1 MNIIQYT
8 IEPLFKK
15 AVMNRGLEIKNFE
28 VAAEFRVEALNNA
41 IKVGEYFYKIKQI
54 LINAPN
60 KGDVVTDMGTFK
72 GWTEYANSLKDF
84 KYDQINQYI
93 FMHLHEQE
101 FIELKLL
108 SLDAEDIK
116 SGASGH
122 RKIAA
127 CEAVKWY
134 LKLLKKDP
142 TMRGK
147 VTAADYQAQ
156 KSQLAAVGQTALAN
170 PGIVKLKYDVYQS
183 MVEELNRLREVET
196 ELDSL
201 RSEVIELKSKLGLF
215 V

>member
-156 KSQLAAVGQTALAN
+156 KSQLAAVGQTALSNAKQM
-170 PGIVKLKYDVYQS
+170 ITIDKSKYDA
-183 MVEELNRLREVET
+183 MVARYNAMAE